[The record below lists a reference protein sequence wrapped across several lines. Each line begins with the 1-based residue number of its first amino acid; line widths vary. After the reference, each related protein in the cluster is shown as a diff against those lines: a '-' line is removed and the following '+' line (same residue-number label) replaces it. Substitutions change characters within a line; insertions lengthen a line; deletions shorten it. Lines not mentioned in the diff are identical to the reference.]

1 MNPET
6 SPFRSGQPV
15 PIESFIGRIREVE
28 RLRGMVKASTQRALP
43 VNSPKNV

>member
-1 MNPET
+1 MSRET
-6 SPFRSGQPV
+6 STFRSGQPV
-15 PIESFIGRIREVE
+15 PIESFNGHIREVE